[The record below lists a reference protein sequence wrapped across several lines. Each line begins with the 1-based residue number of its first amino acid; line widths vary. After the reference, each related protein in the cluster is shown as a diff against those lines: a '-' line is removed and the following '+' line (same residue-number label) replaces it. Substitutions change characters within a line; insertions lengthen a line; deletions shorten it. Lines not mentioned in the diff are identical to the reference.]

1 MCRTGKQTFPSP
13 QDANRTLRLMMRH
26 NGHSHASMK
35 SWSRGKATA
44 YKCCFCGLWH
54 IGHEAPKRS
63 ARRHG

>member
-1 MCRTGKQTFPSP
+1 MCRTGKQAFPSQ
-13 QDANRTLRLMMRH
+13 QDANRTLRLMMSH

-44 YKCCFCGLWH
+44 YKCCFCGSWH